1 MHEALM
7 SLACI
12 TDAEAQ
18 ANPHW
23 LDWLNALAD
32 SGRASR
38 LQINPEQSLWL
49 ALERLTC
56 LQAIYPQATLLPPL
70 EALPGFDEAWD
81 AGRSGA

>member
-1 MHEALM
+1 M

-12 TDAEAQ
+12 SDAEAQ

-23 LDWLNALAD
+23 HDWLNALAD

-38 LQINPEQSLWL
+38 LQINPAQSLWL

-56 LQAIYPQATLLPPL
+56 LQAIYPTRPIA
-70 EALPGFDEAWD
+70 AAAAGAAGF
-81 AGRSGA
+81 R